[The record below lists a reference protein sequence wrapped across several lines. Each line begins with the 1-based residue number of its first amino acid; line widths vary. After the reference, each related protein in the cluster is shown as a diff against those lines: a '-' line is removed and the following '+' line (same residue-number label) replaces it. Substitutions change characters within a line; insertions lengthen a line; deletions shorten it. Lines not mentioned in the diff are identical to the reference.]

1 MTWRNVFARKVRLA
15 LSAFAIVLGVAFVSG
30 SFIFTDAMGGA
41 FDDIIEGSTAD
52 VEIAPT
58 GANDFD
64 SQQDTRLIPAPVA
77 EKLRGLPEVGSVH
90 PYNQLQSVY
99 VIGRNGK
106 VIGGTGPPGLAF
118 NHTDARSITGKR
130 ILTLTKGS
138 YPARFVTGRP
148 RRGHRTQGR
157 LRDRRPGEAG
167 DAR

>member
-52 VEIAPT
+52 VEIAPQ

-64 SQQDTRLIPAPVA
+64 SQQDTRLVPASVVDR
-77 EKLRGLPEVGSVH
+77 LRALPEVGSVH

-106 VIGGTGPPGLAF
+106 VVGGNGPPGLAF
-118 NHTDARSITGKR
+118 NRTDARSITGKR
-130 ILTLTKGS
+130 ILTLSKGAL
-138 YPARFVTGRP
+138 PPRLVAGRP
-148 RRGHRTQGR
+148 RRRHRSQGR
-157 LRDRRPGEAG
+157 VRRRRPGHAG
-167 DAR
+167 DAG